1 MRAHQAIE
9 TRVGAELAEFSR
21 YLWKQRIVHR
31 IFDTPDGRQVLVV
44 TREQDVAPVRSA
56 FERWRRGELQTLES
70 SAPHGGRQH
79 ITASLAGVLRRQP
92 LTLASIALCIA
103 GTLLV
108 FLDHE
113 GQLLRWLTF
122 TGFHLNPDGR
132 LVFETAAATYSHGEY
147 WRLLTP
153 VFLHFGLLHLA
164 FNMLWL
170 WEFGRRIEAARG
182 ALTLLAVLVLTGA
195 GGNVA
200 QYLYGGTV
208 MFGGMSGVI
217 YGLLGYMWA
226 WSRLRGQPALT
237 LPPGIMTVMLV
248 WLLVCMSGVLEAVG
262 FGAIANAAH
271 VGGLV
276 LGVLLGLGAALLY
289 SRPPAKGD
297 DAR

>member
-44 TREQDVAPVRSA
+44 AREQDVAPVRSA
-56 FERWRRGELQTLES
+56 FERWRRGELQMLES

-79 ITASLAGVLRRQP
+79 ITASLAGALRRQP
-92 LTLASIALCIA
+92 LTLASIALSIA

-226 WSRLRGQPALT
+226 WSRLGGQPALT

>member
-9 TRVGAELAEFSR
+9 TRVGTELAEFSR

-44 TREQDVAPVRSA
+44 AREQDVAPVRSA
-56 FERWRRGELQTLES
+56 FERWRRGELQMLES

-92 LTLASIALCIA
+92 LTLASIALSIA

-153 VFLHFGLLHLA
+153 IFLHFGLLHLA

-226 WSRLRGQPALT
+226 WSRLGGQPALT